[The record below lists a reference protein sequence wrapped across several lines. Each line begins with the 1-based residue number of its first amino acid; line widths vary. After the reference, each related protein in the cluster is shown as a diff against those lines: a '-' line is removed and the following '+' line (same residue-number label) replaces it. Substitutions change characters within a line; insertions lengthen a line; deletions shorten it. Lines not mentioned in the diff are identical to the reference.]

1 MVQLLVPTVIEDTPR
16 GERAVDLYSRLLGSR
31 VVFLGSQI
39 DDQVANLVVAQ
50 LLHLEADDPDK
61 DINLY
66 VNSPGGEMSAMMAI
80 YDAMQHVRPDVATTC
95 VGLAASAGAV
105 ILAGGAPGKRSAL
118 PHSRVLIHQPVI
130 TGQIQGQASDIEIHA
145 REVIRMKQQML
156 DILAAHTGQPR
167 EQIELDTDRDRWM
180 TAEEAVGYGLVDRV
194 LDRRSITAP
203 SNGHRRGAAVGQA
216 RLNFSEVSSS
226 RPSRGPFRGIR
237 RPAHLRS
244 GSLPSGCPRSR
255 REPRRG
261 HGRPRPGRRASP
273 ARSSPSPGRDG

>member
-31 VVFLGSQI
+31 VVFLGSPI

-50 LLHLEADDPDK
+50 LLHLEAEDPDK

-105 ILAGGAPGKRSAL
+105 ILAGGAHGKRSAL

-156 DILAAHTGQPR
+156 DVLAGHTGQPR
-167 EQIELDTDRDRWM
+167 ERIELDTDRDRWM

-203 SNGHRRGAAVGQA
+203 TNGNGHRAVE
-216 RLNFSEVSSS
+216 RLVKQ
-226 RPSRGPFRGIR
+226 G
-237 RPAHLRS
+237 
-244 GSLPSGCPRSR
+244 
-255 REPRRG
+255 
-261 HGRPRPGRRASP
+261 
-273 ARSSPSPGRDG
+273 

>member
-31 VVFLGSQI
+31 VVFLGSEI
-39 DDQVANLVVAQ
+39 DDQVANLIVAQ
-50 LLHLEADDPDK
+50 LLHLEADDPER

-80 YDAMQHVRPDVATTC
+80 YDATQHVRPDVATTC

-105 ILAGGAPGKRSAL
+105 ILAGGAPGKRAAL

-130 TGQIQGQASDIEIHA
+130 TGQLQGQASDIEIHA

-156 DILAAHTGQPR
+156 DILAMHTGQSR

-194 LDRRSITAP
+194 LDRSIATP
-203 SNGHRRGAAVGQA
+203 STGNGHRAVE
-216 RLNFSEVSSS
+216 RLVK
-226 RPSRGPFRGIR
+226 
-237 RPAHLRS
+237 RS
-244 GSLPSGCPRSR
+244 
-255 REPRRG
+255 
-261 HGRPRPGRRASP
+261 
-273 ARSSPSPGRDG
+273 

>member
-31 VVFLGSQI
+31 VVFLGSPI

-50 LLHLEADDPDK
+50 LLHLEAEDPDK

-105 ILAGGAPGKRSAL
+105 ILAGGAPGTRSAL

-130 TGQIQGQASDIEIHA
+130 TGQVQGQASDIEIHA
-145 REVIRMKQQML
+145 REVIRMKQMML
-156 DILAAHTGQPR
+156 DILAGHTGQPR

-194 LDRRSITAP
+194 LDRRSITPP
-203 SNGHRRGAAVGQA
+203 SNGNGHRPVE
-216 RLNFSEVSSS
+216 RLVKQ
-226 RPSRGPFRGIR
+226 G
-237 RPAHLRS
+237 
-244 GSLPSGCPRSR
+244 
-255 REPRRG
+255 
-261 HGRPRPGRRASP
+261 
-273 ARSSPSPGRDG
+273 

>member
-1 MVQLLVPTVIEDTPR
+1 MVQVLVPTVIEDTPR

-31 VVFLGSQI
+31 VVFLGSEI

-50 LLHLEADDPDK
+50 LLHLEADDPER

-105 ILAGGAPGKRSAL
+105 ILAGGAPEKRAAL

-130 TGQIQGQASDIEIHA
+130 TGQLQGQASDIEIHA

-156 DILAAHTGQPR
+156 DILAMHTGQPR

-203 SNGHRRGAAVGQA
+203 SNGNGHRTVD
-216 RLNFSEVSSS
+216 RLVKQS
-226 RPSRGPFRGIR
+226 
-237 RPAHLRS
+237 
-244 GSLPSGCPRSR
+244 
-255 REPRRG
+255 
-261 HGRPRPGRRASP
+261 
-273 ARSSPSPGRDG
+273 

>member
-31 VVFLGSQI
+31 VVFLGSEI

-50 LLHLEADDPDK
+50 LLHLEADEPEK

-80 YDAMQHVRPDVATTC
+80 YDAMQHVRPEIATTC

-105 ILAGGAPGKRSAL
+105 ILAGGAPEKRAAL

-130 TGQIQGQASDIEIHA
+130 TGQLQGQASDIEIHA

-156 DILAAHTGQPR
+156 DILAIHTGQSR

-194 LDRRSITAP
+194 LDRRSITMP
-203 SNGHRRGAAVGQA
+203 GNGNGHRAVE
-216 RLNFSEVSSS
+216 RLVKQ
-226 RPSRGPFRGIR
+226 G
-237 RPAHLRS
+237 
-244 GSLPSGCPRSR
+244 
-255 REPRRG
+255 
-261 HGRPRPGRRASP
+261 
-273 ARSSPSPGRDG
+273 

>member
-31 VVFLGSQI
+31 VVFLGSEI
-39 DDQVANLVVAQ
+39 DDQVANLIVAQ
-50 LLHLEADDPDK
+50 LLHLEADDPEK

-80 YDAMQHVRPDVATTC
+80 YDATQHVRPDVATTC

-105 ILAGGAPGKRSAL
+105 ILAGGAPGKTAAL

-130 TGQIQGQASDIEIHA
+130 TGQLQGQASDIEIHA

-156 DILAAHTGQPR
+156 DILAMHTGQSR

-194 LDRRSITAP
+194 LDRSIAAP
-203 SNGHRRGAAVGQA
+203 STGNGHRAVE
-216 RLNFSEVSSS
+216 RLVK
-226 RPSRGPFRGIR
+226 
-237 RPAHLRS
+237 RS
-244 GSLPSGCPRSR
+244 
-255 REPRRG
+255 
-261 HGRPRPGRRASP
+261 
-273 ARSSPSPGRDG
+273 

>member
-31 VVFLGSQI
+31 VVFLGSEI

-50 LLHLEADDPDK
+50 LLHLEADDPEK

-105 ILAGGAPGKRSAL
+105 ILAGGAPGKRAAL

-130 TGQIQGQASDIEIHA
+130 SGQLQGQASDIEIHA

-156 DILAAHTGQPR
+156 DILAMHTGQSR

-194 LDRRSITAP
+194 LDRSIATP
-203 SNGHRRGAAVGQA
+203 SNGNGHRAVE
-216 RLNFSEVSSS
+216 RLVKQS
-226 RPSRGPFRGIR
+226 
-237 RPAHLRS
+237 
-244 GSLPSGCPRSR
+244 
-255 REPRRG
+255 
-261 HGRPRPGRRASP
+261 
-273 ARSSPSPGRDG
+273 